1 MASVRRF
8 AGSVRQLRPCASP
21 ALLSR
26 ASRPISQKLTT
37 SFVTARQ
44 AASFK
49 TMASL
54 KSSDV
59 SPAAHKGYDTEI
71 VDMAKYIHGYKID
84 SELAAS
90 IAN

>member
-1 MASVRRF
+1 MAAVRRF
-8 AGSVRQLRPCASP
+8 AGSVRHLRACTSP
-21 ALLSR
+21 ALVSR

-37 SFVTARQ
+37 SFLTARQ
-44 AASFK
+44 AANFK

-54 KSSDV
+54 KSQDV

-84 SELAAS
+84 SELAVS
-90 IAN
+90 